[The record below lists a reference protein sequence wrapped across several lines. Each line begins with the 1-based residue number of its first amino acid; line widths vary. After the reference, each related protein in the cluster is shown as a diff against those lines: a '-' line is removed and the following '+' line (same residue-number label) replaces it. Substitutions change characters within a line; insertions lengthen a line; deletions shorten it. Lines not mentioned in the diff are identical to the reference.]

1 MRGYSCSR
9 DATDTAK
16 DALSIFPDLTEAY
29 LLLAREQ
36 VDVSLALDF
45 YHAAASTSERAFK
58 VWLEAINVHGMRGQ
72 KLFHVSLCC
81 FKWLLFLLLLLY
93 LP

>member
-9 DATDTAK
+9 DATETAK
-16 DALSIFPDLTEAY
+16 EALSIFPDLTEAH

-36 VDVSLALDF
+36 VDVSLALEF

-58 VWLEAINVHGMRGQ
+58 VRIESTHHAR
-72 KLFHVSLCC
+72 
-81 FKWLLFLLLLLY
+81 
-93 LP
+93 